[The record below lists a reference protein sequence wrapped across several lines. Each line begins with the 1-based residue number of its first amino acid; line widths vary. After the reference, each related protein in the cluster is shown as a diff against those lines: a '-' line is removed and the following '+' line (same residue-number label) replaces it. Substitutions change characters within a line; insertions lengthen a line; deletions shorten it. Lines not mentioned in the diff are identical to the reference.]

1 MGNVTKCEG
10 VMGAFAYLP
19 ACPNAKNR
27 GGREGGAERE
37 WDSKLLLLMMM
48 MMTMMTITLP

>member
-1 MGNVTKCEG
+1 
-10 VMGAFAYLP
+10 MGAFAYLP

-37 WDSKLLLLMMM
+37 RGSMLLMMM
-48 MMTMMTITLP
+48 MMTTTTTITLQ